1 MTAAT
6 VEDLEIAQ
14 ERTDGRIP
22 AKVIEAFLP
31 VSPEIMGQRLV
42 PLTLGHEL
50 VLSRINHP
58 LAKGGKWEDV
68 DVLTALFVFSRT
80 SRELFALL
88 AEDRFEPVF
97 FEFVDSLPMLEAKN
111 LAEVMVSHW
120 AKSKATA
127 LSLSSPHGGGSQK
140 KTAASDGGS
149 EHLVRHARSMVG
161 PLTWLRMMCRW
172 LRS

>member
-1 MTAAT
+1 MSAAT

-14 ERTDGRIP
+14 ERTEGRIP
-22 AKVIEAFLP
+22 PKVIEAFLP
-31 VSPEIMGQRLV
+31 AAPEIMGQRLV

-68 DVLTALFVFSRT
+68 DVLTALFVFSRS

-97 FEFVDSLPMLEAKN
+97 FEFVDGLPMLGNSNIAEA
-111 LAEVMVSHW
+111 MVSHW
-120 AKSKATA
+120 ARSKATA
-127 LSLSSPHGGGSQK
+127 LSLVSPHSGGAQK
-140 KTAASDGGS
+140 KTAVSDGGS
-149 EHLVRHARSMVG
+149 ELSAQPAASTG
-161 PLTWLRMMCRW
+161 GLLTWLRTMCRW